1 MRARVQPIAKL
12 KVIQNK
18 QYVRKLKVLVLL
30 RLTLCRICFRESE
43 NSTKIHSTKELLT
56 IINAQMGRNSIGLT
70 NQCLLVIRNQSYT
83 KY

>member
-12 KVIQNK
+12 KVIQNI
-18 QYVRKLKVLVLL
+18 QYVRKLKVLVVL

-43 NSTKIHSTKELLT
+43 NSTTIHSTKELST
-56 IINAQMGRNSIGLT
+56 IINAQMGWNSIGLT